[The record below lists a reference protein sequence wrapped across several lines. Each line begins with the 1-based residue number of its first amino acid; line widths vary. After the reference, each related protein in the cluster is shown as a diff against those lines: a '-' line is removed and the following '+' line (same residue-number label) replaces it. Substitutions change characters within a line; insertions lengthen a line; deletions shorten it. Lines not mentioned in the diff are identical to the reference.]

1 MKLIHNCSFT
11 KKNNK
16 FKEDKLMSNFYNTFV
31 NPVAG
36 QTFNGVQPQN
46 IKFTQPLTK
55 DEAAELTK
63 SDAMFSLKVTS
74 QEINR
79 GLCTH
84 KYPGTNK
91 FSIAETKDDTGD
103 VVCTICGARLNPDD
117 LTHEKVEQIV
127 KDFKNVMECC
137 KLMYVN
143 IPETVVRQLFTILP
157 FVDKIPKLYDIA
169 VENYS
174 RFAPSASST
183 QDVYMQN
190 NGLFN
195 SFREITNGGTMG
207 YPMYNMGGM
216 PQQPAYPGYGYQQPV
231 SPMMNNQGGMTYG
244 APDMNA
250 NPFYA
255 NGVAPAPIVNA
266 PVPPM
271 GMPQTYS
278 APTQPQ
284 QNYPVY
290 GAQNQQMAQPAP
302 APAQP
307 ATPDQQTTV
316 PANGAVERVN
326 ATGTLEA

>member
-16 FKEDKLMSNFYNTFV
+16 FKEDKLMSNNFYNTFV

-91 FSIAETKDDTGD
+91 FSIAETKDGTGD

-216 PQQPAYPGYGYQQPV
+216 PQQPVPG
-231 SPMMNNQGGMTYG
+231 
-244 APDMNA
+244 A
-250 NPFYA
+250 NPFGYPGA
-255 NGVAPAPIVNA
+255 
-266 PVPPM
+266 
-271 GMPQTYS
+271 S
-278 APTQPQ
+278 QPQ
-284 QNYPVY
+284 QGVPYQPN
-290 GAQNQQMAQPAP
+290 MAGFQYQPGQVPPTPATPTVPTAAP
-302 APAQP
+302 APAAATEAAAP
-307 ATPDQQTTV
+307 AATETV
-316 PANGAVERVN
+316 TQKVTV
-326 ATGTLEA
+326 

>member
-1 MKLIHNCSFT
+1 
-11 KKNNK
+11 
-16 FKEDKLMSNFYNTFV
+16 
-31 NPVAG
+31 
-36 QTFNGVQPQN
+36 
-46 IKFTQPLTK
+46 
-55 DEAAELTK
+55 
-63 SDAMFSLKVTS
+63 
-74 QEINR
+74 
-79 GLCTH
+79 
-84 KYPGTNK
+84 
-91 FSIAETKDDTGD
+91 
-103 VVCTICGARLNPDD
+103 
-117 LTHEKVEQIV
+117 
-127 KDFKNVMECC
+127 
-137 KLMYVN
+137 
-143 IPETVVRQLFTILP
+143 
-157 FVDKIPKLYDIA
+157 
-169 VENYS
+169 
-174 RFAPSASST
+174 
-183 QDVYMQN
+183 
-190 NGLFN
+190 
-195 SFREITNGGTMG
+195 
-207 YPMYNMGGM
+207 M

>member
-1 MKLIHNCSFT
+1 
-11 KKNNK
+11 
-16 FKEDKLMSNFYNTFV
+16 MSNFYNTFV

-91 FSIAETKDDTGD
+91 FSIAETKDGTGD

-216 PQQPAYPGYGYQQPV
+216 PQQPV

-302 APAQP
+302 VPAQP

>member
-11 KKNNK
+11 KRIINLR
-16 FKEDKLMSNFYNTFV
+16 EDKLMSNFYNTFV

-36 QTFNGVQPQN
+36 QTFAGAQPQN

-74 QEINR
+74 QDINR

-91 FSIAETKDDTGD
+91 FSIAETKDGTGD

-117 LTHEKVEQIV
+117 LTHEKVVQIV

-174 RFAPSASST
+174 RFAPSANST

-190 NGLFN
+190 SGLFN

-207 YPMYNMGGM
+207 YPMYNNMGM
-216 PQQPAYPGYGYQQPV
+216 PQPQMQYPNYGYQQPTTPV
-231 SPMMNNQGGMTYG
+231 MNQGGMMYG
-244 APDMNA
+244 APDTSA

-255 NGVAPAPIVNA
+255 NGVAPAPA
-266 PVPPM
+266 
-271 GMPQTYS
+271 PQTIMPVYNNV
-278 APTQPQ
+278 APAPAQ
-284 QNYPVY
+284 QTYPVY
-290 GAQNQQMAQPAP
+290 GAQNQQAAP
-302 APAQP
+302 APAVTP
-307 ATPDQQTTV
+307 APVATPDQQTTA

>member
-91 FSIAETKDDTGD
+91 FSIAETKDGTGD

-216 PQQPAYPGYGYQQPV
+216 
-231 SPMMNNQGGMTYG
+231 TYG

>member
-91 FSIAETKDDTGD
+91 FSIAETKDGTGD

-207 YPMYNMGGM
+207 YP
-216 PQQPAYPGYGYQQPV
+216 GYGYQQPV

-255 NGVAPAPIVNA
+255 NGVAPAPIANA

-271 GMPQTYS
+271 GMPQTYF

-302 APAQP
+302 APAQTQPAATDQQP
-307 ATPDQQTTV
+307 ATPV
-316 PANGAVERVN
+316 NGAVERVN

>member
-1 MKLIHNCSFT
+1 
-11 KKNNK
+11 
-16 FKEDKLMSNFYNTFV
+16 MSNFYNTFV

-91 FSIAETKDDTGD
+91 FSIAETKDGTGD

-143 IPETVVRQLFTILP
+143 IPETVVRQLFTIC
-157 FVDKIPKLYDIA
+157 
-169 VENYS
+169 
-174 RFAPSASST
+174 ST
-183 QDVYMQN
+183 
-190 NGLFN
+190 F
-195 SFREITNGGTMG
+195 S
-207 YPMYNMGGM
+207 
-216 PQQPAYPGYGYQQPV
+216 
-231 SPMMNNQGGMTYG
+231 
-244 APDMNA
+244 
-250 NPFYA
+250 
-255 NGVAPAPIVNA
+255 
-266 PVPPM
+266 
-271 GMPQTYS
+271 
-278 APTQPQ
+278 
-284 QNYPVY
+284 
-290 GAQNQQMAQPAP
+290 
-302 APAQP
+302 
-307 ATPDQQTTV
+307 
-316 PANGAVERVN
+316 
-326 ATGTLEA
+326 

>member
-91 FSIAETKDDTGD
+91 FSIVETKDGTGD

-216 PQQPAYPGYGYQQPV
+216 PQQPV

>member
-1 MKLIHNCSFT
+1 
-11 KKNNK
+11 
-16 FKEDKLMSNFYNTFV
+16 MSNFYNTFV

-91 FSIAETKDDTGD
+91 FSIAETKDGTGD

-216 PQQPAYPGYGYQQPV
+216 PQQPV

>member
-1 MKLIHNCSFT
+1 M
-11 KKNNK
+11 
-16 FKEDKLMSNFYNTFV
+16 
-31 NPVAG
+31 
-36 QTFNGVQPQN
+36 
-46 IKFTQPLTK
+46 
-55 DEAAELTK
+55 
-63 SDAMFSLKVTS
+63 
-74 QEINR
+74 
-79 GLCTH
+79 
-84 KYPGTNK
+84 
-91 FSIAETKDDTGD
+91 
-103 VVCTICGARLNPDD
+103 
-117 LTHEKVEQIV
+117 
-127 KDFKNVMECC
+127 
-137 KLMYVN
+137 
-143 IPETVVRQLFTILP
+143 
-157 FVDKIPKLYDIA
+157 
-169 VENYS
+169 
-174 RFAPSASST
+174 
-183 QDVYMQN
+183 DVYMQN

-255 NGVAPAPIVNA
+255 NGVAPAPIANA

-302 APAQP
+302 APAQT
-307 ATPDQQTTV
+307 AAPDQQPSTPV
-316 PANGAVERVN
+316 NGAVERVN

>member
-91 FSIAETKDDTGD
+91 FSIAETKDGTGD

-216 PQQPAYPGYGYQQPV
+216 
-231 SPMMNNQGGMTYG
+231 TYG

-302 APAQP
+302 VPAQP

>member
-1 MKLIHNCSFT
+1 
-11 KKNNK
+11 
-16 FKEDKLMSNFYNTFV
+16 MSNFYNTFV

-91 FSIAETKDDTGD
+91 FSIAETKDGTGD

-183 QDVYMQN
+183 QDVYTQN

-195 SFREITNGGTMG
+195 SFREITSGGTMG

-216 PQQPAYPGYGYQQPV
+216 PQQPGYPGYGYQQPV
-231 SPMMNNQGGMTYG
+231 TPMMNNQGGMAYG
-244 APDMNA
+244 TPDMNA

-255 NGVAPAPIVNA
+255 NGAAPVVNPVAPGSDMRYYPTPTPVPQPVYGAQNQQMNQPAPAPA
-266 PVPPM
+266 P
-271 GMPQTYS
+271 
-278 APTQPQ
+278 

-290 GAQNQQMAQPAP
+290 GAQNNQQPAQPVAP
-302 APAQP
+302 APDQQP
-307 ATPDQQTTV
+307 AA

>member
-91 FSIAETKDDTGD
+91 FSIAETKDGTGD

-216 PQQPAYPGYGYQQPV
+216 PQQPV

-302 APAQP
+302 VPAQP

>member
-1 MKLIHNCSFT
+1 M
-11 KKNNK
+11 
-16 FKEDKLMSNFYNTFV
+16 
-31 NPVAG
+31 
-36 QTFNGVQPQN
+36 
-46 IKFTQPLTK
+46 
-55 DEAAELTK
+55 
-63 SDAMFSLKVTS
+63 
-74 QEINR
+74 
-79 GLCTH
+79 
-84 KYPGTNK
+84 
-91 FSIAETKDDTGD
+91 
-103 VVCTICGARLNPDD
+103 VCTICGARLNPDD

-127 KDFKNVMECC
+127 RDFKNVMECC

-255 NGVAPAPIVNA
+255 NGVAPAPIANA
-266 PVPPM
+266 PVPPI

-302 APAQP
+302 APSQT
-307 ATPDQQTTV
+307 ATPDQQAATTV
-316 PANGAVERVN
+316 NGAVERVN